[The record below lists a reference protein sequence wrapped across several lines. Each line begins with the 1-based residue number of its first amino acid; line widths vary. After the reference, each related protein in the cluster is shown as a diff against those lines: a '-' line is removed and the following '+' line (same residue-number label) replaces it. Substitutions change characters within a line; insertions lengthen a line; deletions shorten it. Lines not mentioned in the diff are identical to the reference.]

1 MYWDKVKKDS
11 GFDFSLCERNEALQK
26 SNKKGLNLK
35 FKKTG
40 TTIVGC
46 IYKDGV
52 ILGADTRATEGPIV
66 ADPDC
71 VKIHY
76 LAPNMYCCGAGTAAD
91 NEMVTQMMSSELELH
106 RLYTGRESRIAHA
119 EARLCQHLFRYQGH
133 VGAHLII
140 GGVDCKGP
148 QLVTISAYGNS
159 FRGPYTTMG
168 SGSLNAMAILETR
181 YKDGMTKEE
190 AIELVKSAIEAGIFN
205 DLGSGSNVD
214 VYNITR
220 NGCEKYESY
229 RCYNKKEFS
238 QSDSYVFPKGT
249 TEIIEETQKKW
260 RQVEVVDESAP
271 MDIC

>member
-1 MYWDKVKKDS
+1 MYWDVPQEEG
-11 GFDFSLCERNEALQK
+11 GFDFSLCERNKKLQQN
-26 SNKKGLNLK
+26 SNKDAPKLRY
-35 FKKTG
+35 KKTG

-46 IYKDGV
+46 CYKDGV
-52 ILGADTRATEGPIV
+52 ILAADTRATEGPIV

-91 NEMVTQMMSSELELH
+91 TEMVTQMMSSELEMH

-119 EARLCQHLFRYQGH
+119 EARLTQHLFRYQGH
-133 VGAHLII
+133 IGAALII

-148 QLVTISAYGNS
+148 QLVTISPYGNS
-159 FRGPYTTMG
+159 YRVPFTTMG
-168 SGSLNAMAILETR
+168 SGCLNAMAILETR

-190 AIELVKSAIEAGIFN
+190 AIEICKCAIEAGIFN

-214 VYNITR
+214 IYNITR
-220 NGCEKYESY
+220 NGCEKMESY
-229 RCYNKKEFS
+229 REYNKKVFS
-238 QSDSYVFPKGT
+238 QSQNYVFPKGT
-249 TEIIEETQKKW
+249 TQIIEETQKKW
-260 RQVEVVDESAP
+260 KNVEVSDA